1 MAAEFAREVLSRLP
15 LAEGVLRVWRWV
27 ADPLFLLSVFTRH
40 CGAGYEK
47 EIRFGVLVQLIAD
60 ALLEH
65 RGSGRKSFERG
76 REQGLLTASL
86 QAVYQKLGRMP
97 LGLSEAWLVESTA
110 RVRPIYPAAAG
121 LVLPPALQGLEVIV
135 VDGKAIKRVAKRLK
149 PLQGRKGG
157 VLGGK
162 ALVAL
167 ELRSGLAVAMATHP
181 DGETNDAKLVPAV
194 LPQVRE
200 YVVGARL
207 WVADRQFCDLTQT
220 AAFAR
225 GGDHFLVR
233 YHPKTHF
240 CPEATP
246 PPQTGQDARGRQW
259 VQDWGWL
266 GCEQAKQR
274 RVVRRITLSRPGE
287 ETIILLTDLLD
298 AAQYP
303 ANVLLELYLARWGI
317 ERVFQQI

>member
-1 MAAEFAREVLSRLP
+1 MDAEFARDVLTRLP
-15 LAEGVLRVWRWV
+15 LAEAVLSVWRWV
-27 ADPLFLLSVFTRH
+27 ADPLFLLSVFVRH
-40 CGAGYEK
+40 RGAGYEK
-47 EIRFGVLVQLIAD
+47 EISFGVLVQLIAD

-76 REQGLLTASL
+76 REQGLLTASA
-86 QAVYQKLGRMP
+86 QAVYQKLGRVP
-97 LGLSEAWLVESTA
+97 LGLSEAWLAESTA
-110 RVRPIYPAAAG
+110 RVRPVYPPSAEIP
-121 LVLPPALQGLEVIV
+121 LPPALQGLQVIV

-181 DGETNDAKLVPAV
+181 DGETNEAKLVPAL

-200 YVVGARL
+200 HVAGARL

-220 AAFAR
+220 AAFAT
-225 GGDHFLVR
+225 GADHFLVR

-240 CPEATP
+240 CPDST
-246 PPQTGQDARGRQW
+246 
-259 VQDWGWL
+259 
-266 GCEQAKQR
+266 
-274 RVVRRITLSRPGE
+274 
-287 ETIILLTDLLD
+287 
-298 AAQYP
+298 
-303 ANVLLELYLARWGI
+303 
-317 ERVFQQI
+317 